1 MLGQVLRDSTDL
13 LLSFIQQGYVLWEL
27 KVSVCL
33 VERERGCK

>member
-13 LLSFIQQGYVLWEL
+13 LLSFIQQGYALWEL